1 MGFLRTKGPIRSY
14 PYSTWHPRGGSPRGD
29 APRPT
34 LRLRGEGKNSNCSV
48 GLDSCLSPATPA
60 KEFRCAEFPRKVS
73 GRTDPSESKMTT
85 KHLSAKELRESA
97 RLRRRRLACEDR
109 SQTTFERR
117 SPRKDVLSPSGQ

>member
-73 GRTDPSESKMTT
+73 GRTDPSESRMTT
-85 KHLSAKELRESA
+85 RRRSAKQLKESA
-97 RLRRRRLACEDR
+97 RPRKRRGACEDR
-109 SQTTFERR
+109 SRSTMDRR
-117 SPRKDVLSPSGQ
+117 YPGKYALPRLRQ